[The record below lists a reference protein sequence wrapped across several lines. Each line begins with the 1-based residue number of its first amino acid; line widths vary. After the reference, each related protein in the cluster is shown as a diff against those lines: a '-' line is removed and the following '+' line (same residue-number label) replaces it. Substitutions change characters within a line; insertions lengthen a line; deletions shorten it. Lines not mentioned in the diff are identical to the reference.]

1 MHRSSTTIGALATAL
16 AKAQGELANPEKSLT
31 ATLPAAGATPGGRS
45 FRYASLAS
53 GLDLVR
59 KCLGRHAIAMLQTT
73 AIEDAHI
80 RLTTLLAH
88 ASGEWIASDLPVCA
102 VSELAAPHRVGAAL
116 TYARRYALFALVGIA
131 GEDDLDAPDLLTVPA
146 GSQVPLNGTRNG
158 ASRGRSGG
166 LPQPAELAPAA
177 SAALRE
183 AMLAEI
189 GQITDGDGLAA
200 WIHRRM
206 RDKNALTD
214 ADARAIEAACARL
227 LPPHDD
233 DTGDP
238 IPDPVTLPP
247 PTDQPQ
253 PHDATHLMDAASTPA
268 SARRTVVPR
277 VKPLRQRSK
286 AHLAFVAAQPCL
298 ICQRTPC
305 DAHHLRFA
313 QPRAL
318 GRKVSDEFTVP
329 LCRDHH
335 HELHRH
341 GNEAAWWANLK
352 LTPLETA
359 KELWLTSPVHDPV
372 LQTRDAATAGAMP

>member
-1 MHRSSTTIGALATAL
+1 
-16 AKAQGELANPEKSLT
+16 
-31 ATLPAAGATPGGRS
+31 
-45 FRYASLAS
+45 
-53 GLDLVR
+53 
-59 KCLGRHAIAMLQTT
+59 
-73 AIEDAHI
+73 
-80 RLTTLLAH
+80 
-88 ASGEWIASDLPVCA
+88 
-102 VSELAAPHRVGAAL
+102 
-116 TYARRYALFALVGIA
+116 
-131 GEDDLDAPDLLTVPA
+131 
-146 GSQVPLNGTRNG
+146 
-158 ASRGRSGG
+158 
-166 LPQPAELAPAA
+166 
-177 SAALRE
+177 
-183 AMLAEI
+183 
-189 GQITDGDGLAA
+189 
-200 WIHRRM
+200 M

-214 ADARAIEAACARL
+214 ADASAIEAACARL

-238 IPDPVTLPP
+238 IPDPVALSAAADRRQPRDTTLV
-247 PTDQPQ
+247 
-253 PHDATHLMDAASTPA
+253 MDAASTPA

-305 DAHHLRFA
+305 DAHHLKFA

-335 HELHRH
+335 DELHRH

-352 LTPLETA
+352 LTPLEVA

-372 LQTRDAATAGAMP
+372 LQTRDGLAAGAMP

>member
-1 MHRSSTTIGALATAL
+1 
-16 AKAQGELANPEKSLT
+16 
-31 ATLPAAGATPGGRS
+31 
-45 FRYASLAS
+45 
-53 GLDLVR
+53 
-59 KCLGRHAIAMLQTT
+59 
-73 AIEDAHI
+73 
-80 RLTTLLAH
+80 
-88 ASGEWIASDLPVCA
+88 
-102 VSELAAPHRVGAAL
+102 
-116 TYARRYALFALVGIA
+116 
-131 GEDDLDAPDLLTVPA
+131 
-146 GSQVPLNGTRNG
+146 
-158 ASRGRSGG
+158 

-183 AMLAEI
+183 TMLAEI
-189 GQITDGDGLAA
+189 AELTGGDGLAA

-206 RDKNALTD
+206 RDKNALTN
-214 ADARAIEAACARL
+214 ADALAIEAACEQL
-227 LPPHDD
+227 LLPHDD
-233 DTGDP
+233 DTADP
-238 IPDPVTLPP
+238 IPGPVALSP
-247 PTDQPQ
+247 PTDRRQPR
-253 PHDATHLMDAASTPA
+253 DATLLMDAASTPTA
-268 SARRTVVPR
+268 ARRAVVPR

-372 LQTRDAATAGAMP
+372 AETRDGLATAAGAMP

>member
-88 ASGEWIASDLPVCA
+88 ASGEWIASDLPVCPVA
-102 VSELAAPHRVGAAL
+102 ELAAPHRIGAAL

-131 GEDDLDAPDLLTVPA
+131 GEDDLDAPDLATTPA
-146 GSQVPLNGTRNG
+146 PPPGSATHAVRRSRNGTLDRPPPLDP
-158 ASRGRSGG
+158 G
-166 LPQPAELAPAA
+166 L

-183 AMLAEI
+183 TMLAEI
-189 GQITDGDGLAA
+189 AHISDGDGLAA

-214 ADARAIEAACARL
+214 ADAGAIEAACARL

-233 DTGDP
+233 DTGNP
-238 IPDPVTLPP
+238 IPDPLALSAA
-247 PTDQPQ
+247 TDQP
-253 PHDATHLMDAASTPA
+253 PHDATHIMDAASTPA
-268 SARRTVVPR
+268 SARRTVIPR

-286 AHLAFVAAQPCL
+286 AHLAFVAAQSCL

-372 LQTRDAATAGAMP
+372 LQTRDAPTAGAMP